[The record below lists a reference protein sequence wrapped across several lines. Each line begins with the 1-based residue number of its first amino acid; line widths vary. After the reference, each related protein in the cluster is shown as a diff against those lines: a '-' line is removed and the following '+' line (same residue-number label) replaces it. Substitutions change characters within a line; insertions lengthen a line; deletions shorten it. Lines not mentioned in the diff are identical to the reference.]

1 MTLQRIRNTAL
12 VGGGIA
18 ALAVGALLA
27 GRLSAGALPGGRGQG
42 DFAPRVFARIARAL
56 ELSDDQKTRIKA
68 VLKTH
73 AAEIET
79 QMRSSSAARRAL
91 HQAVLTQ
98 PSDEAAIRAAA
109 QQLGQ
114 VQGDGAVLFA
124 KIRTEIQPILTEA
137 QRAKIQ
143 QFRERARNH
152 AESAVKSFE
161 AFLESSS

>member
-1 MTLQRIRNTAL
+1 MTLQRIRNTVF
-12 VGGGIA
+12 VGAGIA

-27 GRLSAGALPGGRGQG
+27 GRLSAGALPGTRAHG
-42 DFAPRVFARIARAL
+42 DFAPRVFARISRDL
-56 ELSDDQKTRIKA
+56 ELSDDQKTRVKA

-91 HQAVLTQ
+91 HQAVLGEA
-98 PSDEAAIRAAA
+98 SDEAAIRAAA
-109 QQLGQ
+109 RQLGQ